1 MQKSHATISPPESSH
16 AISYS
21 LLKRFADHYSAHI
34 VSPIVEG
41 PEIWL
46 RRITKL
52 DNEHK
57 LLMRLV
63 GHFLTPEAVPDGIL
77 VPLRRAVGKA
87 RGGGPCLADFGF
99 VYGYAEARP
108 VWYFDPA
115 TIDGRRY

>member
-52 DNEHK
+52 DNEHQ

-63 GHFLTPEAVPDGIL
+63 GHFLTPEAVPGAFV
-77 VPLRRAVGKA
+77 VPLRSGFEIAGAGRQM
-87 RGGGPCLADFGF
+87 LANYVF
-99 VYGYAEARP
+99 V
-108 VWYFDPA
+108 
-115 TIDGRRY
+115 